1 MTHTHRPTT
10 PKTKTLRL
18 RKIVLIV
25 IIFVAIGVS
34 SQFIIRPPA
43 PQTATDYAT
52 VQRSLPYCNSKD
64 PSQTLDF
71 YRPQHSASAATPLV
85 VYIHGGGWRSG
96 NKSNRLIT
104 TAYGPFFLQHG
115 IAVASIDYRLHSKNP
130 YPDQNDDVACALS
143 YLNIRAQEL
152 NINPQKVILFGD
164 SAGGQLAALTALN
177 ADHNQYRYEPPRGV
191 IDFYGVSDFSELI
204 SGQHS
209 DANARRYLGPDYH
222 SYIAQASPV
231 TYIRPDAPRFLIVHG
246 TKDKVVPMSQS
257 QELYDGLTTAGNTA
271 HYLTIPG
278 ARHGFIG
285 PELPRAQ
292 YQIIQRHL
300 TTFLQETAMV
310 ETE

>member
-1 MTHTHRPTT
+1 M
-10 PKTKTLRL
+10 
-18 RKIVLIV
+18 
-25 IIFVAIGVS
+25 
-34 SQFIIRPPA
+34 
-43 PQTATDYAT
+43 
-52 VQRSLPYCNSKD
+52 
-64 PSQTLDF
+64 
-71 YRPQHSASAATPLV
+71 
-85 VYIHGGGWRSG
+85 
-96 NKSNRLIT
+96 
-104 TAYGPFFLQHG
+104 QHG

-292 YQIIQRHL
+292 YQTIQRHL